1 MRALVAWADD
11 TSPNLGVRVLA
22 QGSRALLQRVWP
34 DAEVDCQNFGRGPA
48 PMPLGRAR
56 GMVRERVTGRRGL
69 LEWLSGYDVVMDTRS
84 GDSLADIYG
93 IPRLLRM
100 TVFGELAAE
109 AGVPVVL
116 SPQTIGPFG
125 SLRGRALARWTLRRA
140 AMVMVRDGES
150 AECART
156 LGREPDVRT
165 TDVVFA
171 LPVPD
176 VERSRDVVLNVSGLL
191 WEPGPHV
198 DAAGYRRTVQDLL
211 STLSGNGRQI
221 TLLAHVLDSH
231 LADNDVPTV
240 RALAEQHP
248 GVELVVPTDLAD
260 VRRVLAS
267 AEVVVGSRMHACLN
281 ALSVGT
287 PVIPL
292 AYSRKFA
299 PLLTDLGW
307 EHTVDLRT
315 APDPAAAVLK
325 HLATEDLRAQAERA
339 RARAQALL
347 APAEDALRSLGRP

>member
-1 MRALVAWADD
+1 MRALVAWADE
-11 TSPNLGVRVLA
+11 TSRNLGVRALA
-22 QGSRALLQRVWP
+22 QGSRALLERVWP

-100 TVFGELAAE
+100 TAFGELAAE
-109 AGVPVVL
+109 AGVSVVL
-116 SPQTIGPFG
+116 APQTIGPFG

-140 AMVMVRDGES
+140 DLVMVRDGES
-150 AECART
+150 ALCARR

-171 LPVPD
+171 LPVPE
-176 VERSRDVVLNVSGLL
+176 VERSRDIVLNVSGLL

-211 STLSGNGRQI
+211 STLIGNGRQI
-221 TLLAHVLDSH
+221 TLLAHVLDSS
-231 LADNDVPTV
+231 LADNDVPAV
-240 RALAEQHP
+240 RALAGQHP
-248 GVELVVPTDLAD
+248 GVELVVPADLAE
-260 VRRVLAS
+260 VRRVVAS
-267 AEVVVGSRMHACLN
+267 AEVVVASRMHACLN

-287 PVIPL
+287 PAVPL

-299 PLLTDLGW
+299 PLLADLGW

-315 APDPAAAVLK
+315 DPDPAAAVLK
-325 HLATEDLRAQAERA
+325 LLATEDLRALAERVRT
-339 RARAQALL
+339 RALALL
-347 APAEDALRSLGRP
+347 APAEDALRSLRLP